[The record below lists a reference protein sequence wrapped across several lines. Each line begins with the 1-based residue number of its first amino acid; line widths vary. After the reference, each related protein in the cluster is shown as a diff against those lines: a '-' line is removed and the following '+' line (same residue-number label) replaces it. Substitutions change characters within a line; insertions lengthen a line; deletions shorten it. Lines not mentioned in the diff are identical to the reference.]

1 MGRVNF
7 IFALHFHQP
16 TGQLKYINEKIF
28 EKSYLMLLDIFEAF
42 SDIKL
47 TIHISGPL
55 LLYLKEHHPGWLEGM
70 FKLGDLG
77 SLEFMAGSIGEA
89 ILPLLPMEDKLLQ
102 LRKYMDIFEELSGI
116 RPRGAWLPER
126 VWEPNLPSV
135 LAKAGIEYVFVD
147 DSTALKTG
155 MSKESTF
162 YAWNVEDGG
171 EVVKVFFIDAGI
183 RYILPWE
190 SPDRVIDYIK
200 GIGGDGSRVVLW
212 GSDAEKFGEW
222 MDPGH
227 SRWWLNEFF
236 EKLRRAKDDVR
247 PVHPTEYL
255 REYGVK
261 GLMYLDTGSYDK
273 MLEWSRGFFRNFLAK
288 YAESN
293 NIHKKMLYVRSKLSG
308 ARSVSE
314 ELWLKY
320 LLSQCNDAFW
330 HGLFG
335 GIYLAHLRQALY
347 EGLIAVEREVDEL
360 NGYFDDSKIKLGL
373 WDFNRDGK
381 DELLIETPL
390 VNLYVNPND
399 GGTLFEFDYKERG
412 LEHNLQDT
420 MTRYPEP
427 YLNKPGFNPDWYR
440 RVSWRVH
447 VWGPET
453 SLYDWI
459 NNSPFKDM
467 SDLALKKFAITRS
480 ERSGE
485 FVLRA
490 LGNIYAYGSIA
501 STLFVEKRINLL
513 ERGHGVTYTFRN
525 VGKGIIRGRIGMEY
539 HVAWKIN
546 REFEEPVAYSIDGS
560 QFPATTPTAAEG
572 SRISIKSSNFPE
584 ITLEADEPMEIWASQ
599 LSSYSRTERGFL
611 ELPQGLGIMF
621 TKPVEL
627 RPGEAFTSSITW
639 RISR

>member
-1 MGRVNF
+1 MARVNF

-16 TGQLKYINEKIF
+16 TGQLKYINERIY
-28 EKSYLMLLDIFEAF
+28 ENSYLMLLETFESF
-42 SDIKL
+42 PDIKL

-55 LLYLKEHHPGWLEGM
+55 LLYLKEHHPDWLERM

-102 LRKYMDIFEELSGI
+102 LKKYLDIFEGLSGF

-126 VWEPNLPSV
+126 VWEPHLPSV

-147 DSTALKTG
+147 DSTAIKTG

-162 YAWNVEDGG
+162 YAWNIEDGG

-190 SPDRVIDYIK
+190 SPDRVLNYIR

-222 MDPGH
+222 MDPGR

-247 PVHPTEYL
+247 TVHPTEYL
-255 REYGVK
+255 REHGVR
-261 GLMYLDTGSYDK
+261 GLIYLDTGSYDK
-273 MLEWSRGFFRNFLAK
+273 MLEWSRGFFRNFLTK

-293 NIHKKMLYVRSKLSG
+293 NIHKKMLYVRSKLLRVRD
-308 ARSVSE
+308 APER
-314 ELWLKY
+314 LWLKY

-347 EGLIAVEREVDEL
+347 EGLIAVEREADEL
-360 NGYFDDSKIKLGL
+360 NGYFDNSGIKLGL
-373 WDFNRDGK
+373 WDFDYDGR
-381 DELLIETPL
+381 DELLVETPTI
-390 VNLYVNPND
+390 NLYVNPND

-453 SLYDWI
+453 TLYDWI

-467 SDLALKKFAITRS
+467 SDLALRKFAVVRS
-480 ERSGE
+480 EKPGE
-485 FVLRA
+485 FALRA
-490 LGNIYAYGSIA
+490 IGNVYAFGSVA
-501 STLFVEKRINLL
+501 GTLFVEKRVRIA
-513 ERGHGVTYTFRN
+513 ERGHSVTYTFRN
-525 VGKGIIRGRIGMEY
+525 VGGGVIRGRIGIEY

-546 REFEEPVAYSIDGS
+546 RDFEEPVAYSIDS
-560 QFPATTPTAAEG
+560 SRFPATSPAALEG
-572 SRISIKSSNFPE
+572 SRVSIKTSNFPE
-584 ITLEADEPMEIWASQ
+584 IVLEADKPMEIWVSQ
-599 LSSYSRTERGFL
+599 LSSYSRTEKGFL
-611 ELPQGLGIMF
+611 ELPQGLGVMF
-621 TKPVEL
+621 TKLVEL
-627 RPGEAFTSSITW
+627 RPGDSFTSTITW
-639 RISR
+639 GVSG